1 MGDASQVSSTRSLE
15 VLYEQGGISSND
27 GGHIIINDNC
37 NSNNNI
43 ETKKGNG
50 ETNINNNKVL
60 DNKYQ
65 QYQDNTSKVNDMKE
79 GQSDNLWEEDANPRR
94 NNSSSNNTRNKYQ
107 RAQSE
112 RNFPS
117 LSPNNNNNSNNNNE
131 KRRSSYSCY
140 SASRK
145 SSFDADKAQILW
157 NSSEESFDLGC
168 NYNDEGDDAG
178 DKDGDGD
185 VGEYNDKRKDTTEEE
200 EDGRRR
206 RIRKNEE
213 SDDNIQLS
221 IKFDEYMKLDEEDD
235 DICNDEEEAVAIVKE
250 KKSDSGDDSGERRT
264 SSEEVRCSASTI
276 PT

>member
-15 VLYEQGGISSND
+15 VLYEQGGSSND

-37 NSNNNI
+37 NSI
-43 ETKKGNG
+43 EAKKGNG
-50 ETNINNNKVL
+50 EININNHKVL
-60 DNKYQ
+60 DIKYQ
-65 QYQDNTSKVNDMKE
+65 QYQDTTSKVNDMKN
-79 GQSDNLWEEDANPRR
+79 GQNDNLWEEDANPRR

-157 NSSEESFDLGC
+157 NSSEELFDLGSG

-185 VGEYNDKRKDTTEEE
+185 VGEYNDERKDTTEEE

-213 SDDNIQLS
+213 SDDNIKLA